1 MTGYNQRIVTIVP
14 RRALNNV
21 ICPSVLL
28 APSPQKYFHHHWMHF
43 LSINKSVKSC
53 YLYTDMCIEPMSC
66 TDICWEFLDPS
77 CQWFY
82 FLRIY
87 LLKIKAVVIVAV
99 NWHQCCDHVTSPRS
113 GPGFHVQALMPH
125 QSFSWFHAGRYVT
138 NINWTWTICTHKL
151 RMHFTC
157 CRRSTG
163 MIGKK
168 GWPKTTLGHETYQLF
183 CYLTKPKHEP
193 WTTYFNIDL

>member
-1 MTGYNQRIVTIVP
+1 
-14 RRALNNV
+14 
-21 ICPSVLL
+21 
-28 APSPQKYFHHHWMHF
+28 MHF

-125 QSFSWFHAGRYVT
+125 QSFSWFHAGWYVT